1 MLKTLKNDVHGPLK
15 IAGDGA
21 IPKGSILF
29 QYRPQCV
36 LIVTKCWLSGSNE
49 SFWWALIELLAGSF
63 WPLRLDKD
71 IVRQGNWILRNVES
85 GVRGL
90 TVTAYSP
97 HDHVVPLAFR
107 ILTVGVAHKLNSTFS
122 TISLDSSWWHS
133 PSTASWRAQSTG
145 LASIG
150 STSGFFSN
158 LAVIPL
164 VTPRPGL
171 KTLGWHWIVLVNCIC
186 TSCGKPAPETRILH
200 IGFQSSLTRESQFQ
214 FLPKR
219 GGCEPLTT
227 RSGTMSL
234 WVCDFGTW
242 IGQGTDQKLGHSAL
256 FWFVGGY
263 WRVKVEFP
271 WNACCKSPGI

>member
-49 SFWWALIELLAGSF
+49 SFWW
-63 WPLRLDKD
+63 
-71 IVRQGNWILRNVES
+71 
-85 GVRGL
+85 
-90 TVTAYSP
+90 
-97 HDHVVPLAFR
+97 
-107 ILTVGVAHKLNSTFS
+107 
-122 TISLDSSWWHS
+122 
-133 PSTASWRAQSTG
+133 AQSTG

-227 RSGTMSL
+227 RSGTMPL

-242 IGQGTDQKLGHSAL
+242 IGQGTNQKLGHSAL
-256 FWFVGGY
+256 FWFIGGY
-263 WRVKVEFP
+263 WKVKVEFP